1 MAMNQKKKNPNLT
14 LQNTTSTTNK
24 VSTSADKITN
34 QNTATTPMANS
45 KPNQSQNQQPT
56 QTPQTPA
63 EQPTSGQTVYDRYM
77 QTIQNLNAQK
87 EANNQSEN
95 TLTES
100 ENNAIN
106 SKIEATN
113 TLLDSYLE
121 TARAYQSAKVQSQ
134 FAEQNALKATN
145 AYLKASGLQGQGIS
159 ESSQVAI
166 KNNSGNVQATL
177 NASKNADNA
186 SMYEQYLKTIQDIN
200 AQKEGT
206 IQNIQEENNT
216 TIASGLESAI
226 MEDGTINEDTLEHY
240 MNMAKEMLANKE
252 LSNNDYQA
260 NYNAYRQYVELAK
273 KYNSE
278 IEAQKNAVLSSAGVT
293 DFTPISRNGKEITT
307 GDLTA
312 LKELLNKYSYASDQ
326 AYQNS
331 LTALLNAEDGSVVT
345 LQNEGKKAEYVVYGG
360 KIYLKTTGQIRKGT
374 TQTPSASDSDKNSS
388 YYFANTLTA
397 KKALENGLLQE
408 GDLLTFKGQ
417 SNTYIVKNGRFEVYR

>member
-1 MAMNQKKKNPNLT
+1 MATNQKKKNPNLT

-24 VSTSADKITN
+24 VSTNADKITN
-34 QNTATTPMANS
+34 QNTATTPTANS

-56 QTPQTPA
+56 QTPV

-87 EANNQSEN
+87 ETNNQSEN
-95 TLTES
+95 TLTEA

-312 LKELLNKYSYASDQ
+312 LKELLNKYSYASEE

-360 KIYLKTTGQIRKGT
+360 NIYLKTTGQIRKGT
-374 TQTPSASDSDKNSS
+374 TETRKN
-388 YYFANTLTA
+388 YYFTDLKTA
-397 KKALENGLLQE
+397 LKAIDSGQLKE
-408 GDLLTFKGQ
+408 GDIVTDGQ
-417 SNTYIVKNGRFEVYR
+417 GTSYIVKSGGFEVYR